1 MTAMITIEQAADIL
15 RRAFGSDKGM
25 IFLLDAVHM
34 GLSWRRQGIKYVLEG
49 VPGEPDFYY
58 LTSTFATDAADTQ
71 IREV

>member
-34 GLSWRRQGIKYVLEG
+34 GLTWKREGIKYVLEG
-49 VPGEPDFYY
+49 VPDEPEFYY
-58 LTSTFATDAADTQ
+58 LTSSFAADNKQ
-71 IREV
+71 LREV